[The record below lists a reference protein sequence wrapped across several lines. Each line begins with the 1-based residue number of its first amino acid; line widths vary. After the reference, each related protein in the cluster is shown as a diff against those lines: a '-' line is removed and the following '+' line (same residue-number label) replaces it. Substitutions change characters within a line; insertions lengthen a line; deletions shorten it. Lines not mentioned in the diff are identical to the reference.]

1 MGTACPMGEGN
12 KSDITISCKVPN
24 PSTTFI
30 HNTTKLW
37 ISLGAFELSP
47 TKVWELNDWHEGWRL
62 LSSPHFSAWLYS
74 RLQAGSVTDRFK
86 QKALLLL
93 KTEILILW
101 KLNQSLL
108 YYPDASWNHCSYHHH
123 HHHHHHHRSALRSRF
138 FSFAEYD
145 CGSQR
150 SHSALVQSSPRLEKS
165 PSKAI
170 RLLRGRLGVSPG

>member
-1 MGTACPMGEGN
+1 MGERN
-12 KSDITISCKVPN
+12 ESDTTISCKVPS

-47 TKVWELNDWHEGWRL
+47 TKVWELNDWHKGWRL
-62 LSSPHFSAWLYS
+62 SSSPYFSAWLYS
-74 RLQAGSVTDRFK
+74 RLQSS
-86 QKALLLL
+86 ALLTGLSRGHFYFSRQ
-93 KTEILILW
+93 KSFILW

-108 YYPDASWNHCSYHHH
+108 YYRDASWNHCSYHHRHHH

-150 SHSALVQSSPRLEKS
+150 SHSALVRISTSRKIAVQGGTRSTR
-165 PSKAI
+165 
-170 RLLRGRLGVSPG
+170 